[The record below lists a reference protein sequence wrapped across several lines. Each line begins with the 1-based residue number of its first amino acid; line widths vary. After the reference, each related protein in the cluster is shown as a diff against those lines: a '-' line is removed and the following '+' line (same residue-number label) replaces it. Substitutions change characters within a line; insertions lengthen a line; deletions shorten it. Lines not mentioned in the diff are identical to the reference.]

1 MKGSGSF
8 VKNNSTT
15 EKYSEE
21 KVGGSSF
28 ARAKCFFCGTE
39 DYIASEELQ
48 NSVNVAVPLGSPL
61 LIKGEP
67 GTGKTMLARSI

>member
-1 MKGSGSF
+1 MQEQ
-8 VKNNSTT
+8 N
-15 EKYSEE
+15 
-21 KVGGSSF
+21 
-28 ARAKCFFCGTE
+28 AFFCGTE